1 MNRRDFLGK
10 MVRTAVGVGAM
21 GAVGVSRIAS
31 SPAGQVTAETA
42 RKLIPPA
49 ARGSKVF
56 GGPGTWWREVPRG
69 TPGGGWVHYD
79 DPRIGQVYRSVVDS
93 SGRIITEFMKVGR

>member
-1 MNRRDFLGK
+1 MNRRDFLVK
-10 MVRTAVGVGAM
+10 MVRTVAGVGVM

-31 SPAGQVTAETA
+31 SLAGQVTAETA

-56 GGPGTWWREVPRG
+56 GGPGRWWREVPRG

-79 DPRIGQVYRSVVDS
+79 DPGIGQVYRSVVDS
-93 SGRIITEFMKVGR
+93 SGRIITEFMRVGR